1 MEFEKIKQV
10 KFQKKSAIIADQIL
24 KMIKSGQYDA
34 GSKLPPERTLA
45 EQMGV
50 GRPSVRE
57 AISALQ
63 IVGILESRPGD
74 GSYVA
79 EPSGF
84 DDLMARALNMLEDSD
99 SPLEVLEARKA
110 LEIGIVYLAI
120 KNATEEDIR
129 VIKDAWEKK
138 YEKGRTGQ
146 YKDFIR
152 LGQEFHLAIAR
163 ATKSAAIVSVL
174 NELIKINM
182 QPLWVNMRSA
192 YLKQDRAHIDQMIA
206 LHADIVKAIEERNS
220 QRAIHLMEAHF
231 DINIKQQYRD
241 NEVKHNFDK

>member
-1 MEFEKIKQV
+1 
-10 KFQKKSAIIADQIL
+10 
-24 KMIKSGQYDA
+24 
-34 GSKLPPERTLA
+34 
-45 EQMGV
+45 
-50 GRPSVRE
+50 
-57 AISALQ
+57 
-63 IVGILESRPGD
+63 
-74 GSYVA
+74 
-79 EPSGF
+79 
-84 DDLMARALNMLEDSD
+84 
-99 SPLEVLEARKA
+99 VLEARKA

>member
-1 MEFEKIKQV
+1 MKKSSRRSSR
-10 KFQKKSAIIADQIL
+10 KKSAIIADQIL

-138 YEKGRTGQ
+138 YEKVAPANIRIL
-146 YKDFIR
+146 YASVRSFIWPSP
-152 LGQEFHLAIAR
+152 GPP
-163 ATKSAAIVSVL
+163 KVL
-174 NELIKINM
+174 
-182 QPLWVNMRSA
+182 PLCRCWMSCSK
-192 YLKQDRAHIDQMIA
+192 LTCS
-206 LHADIVKAIEERNS
+206 LS
-220 QRAIHLMEAHF
+220 G
-231 DINIKQQYRD
+231 
-241 NEVKHNFDK
+241 

>member
-1 MEFEKIKQV
+1 MKFEKIQQV
-10 KFQKKSAIIADQIL
+10 KFKRKSSIIADQIL

-45 EQMGV
+45 EYMGV

-79 EPSGF
+79 EPRGF
-84 DDLMARALNMLEDSD
+84 DDLMACALNMLEDSD
-99 SPLEVLEARKA
+99 SPFEVLQARKA

-138 YEKGRTGQ
+138 YEKGRNHE
-146 YKDFIR
+146 YKDFIH

-174 NELIKINM
+174 DELIKINM

-192 YLKQDRAHIDQMIA
+192 YFNQDPVRIDQMLE
-206 LHADIVKAIEERNS
+206 LHANIVKAIEERNS
-220 QRAIHLMEAHF
+220 QRAIHLMEEHF
-231 DINIKQQYRD
+231 DINIKQQYLEND
-241 NEVKHNFDK
+241 NI